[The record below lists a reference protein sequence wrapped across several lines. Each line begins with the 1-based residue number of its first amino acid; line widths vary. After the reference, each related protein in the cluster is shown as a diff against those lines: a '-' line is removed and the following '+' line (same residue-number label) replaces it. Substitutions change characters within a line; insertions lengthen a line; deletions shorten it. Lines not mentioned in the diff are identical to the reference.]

1 MMIWQSV
8 KRIWAH
14 IDKDA
19 GRECC
24 TRPLHLINGEFPR
37 TQPKEAVP
45 QAHRTAS
52 AYLAE
57 RFTAVTIPTEMLPPL
72 NSQKLSE

>member
-8 KRIWAH
+8 KRTWAH

-24 TRPLHLINGEFPR
+24 IRPLHLINGEFPR
-37 TQPKEAVP
+37 TQPKE
-45 QAHRTAS
+45 QRRRHIGQLRHTW
-52 AYLAE
+52 LKD
-57 RFTAVTIPTEMLPPL
+57 
-72 NSQKLSE
+72 SQR